1 MPPEKVSKMNDRV
14 RAMIKRFN
22 EELNT
27 LLNKNM
33 LYLKAKKNQKT
44 VSVEDRLRVYEE
56 QKKNNETM
64 IEYMEK

>member
-1 MPPEKVSKMNDRV
+1 MSKMNDRV

-22 EELNT
+22 EELNN
-27 LLNKNM
+27 LINRNM
-33 LYLKAKKNQKT
+33 LHLKTKKNEKVVT
-44 VSVEDRLRVYEE
+44 VEDRLRVYEE

>member
-1 MPPEKVSKMNDRV
+1 MNDRV

-22 EELNT
+22 EELNN
-27 LLNKNM
+27 LINRNM
-33 LYLKAKKNQKT
+33 LHLKTKKNEKVVT
-44 VSVEDRLRVYEE
+44 VEDRLRVYEE